1 MRVHFYGGFLL
12 KGLAAAMLVVVADYL
27 FWQSDGIGSN
37 LGAFAAAWALLAA
50 LTSPALLHDRRARV
64 AIVVA
69 LALAAVLAFDPGLI
83 VWTLF
88 WATLGV
94 AALLPRAAH
103 FGNVAIWGLRLLL
116 LSAAAPIGPWRDLF
130 RLKRAGRRIRGR
142 GLRSLV
148 PLLPL
153 PLIGSGIFL
162 ALFASANPLIGD
174 ALAEIDP
181 GTLDVIRLAF
191 WIVGA
196 TAVWSVLRPRRLVLK
211 DGDFAFE
218 LRRVPGISAG
228 SVALSLVLF
237 NALFAVQNGL
247 DIAFLWR
254 GAALPPGMTLADYA
268 HRGAYP
274 LIATALLA
282 GLFVLVA
289 LRPQSETARMPL
301 VRSLVILWVAQN
313 VFLVGSTILRT
324 LDYVDAYSLTVLRCA
339 ALVWMALVAIGL
351 MLILWRMLGGK
362 TASWLINAN
371 AAAAAV
377 ALVGCSLADLGEV
390 AAAWNVR
397 HAREAG
403 GKGAALDL
411 CYLQHLG
418 PSALV
423 ALVDLEAK
431 AKLDANLSERVAWVR
446 GEILAQTIES
456 QSGGAWTWRNARRL
470 AEVQAHA
477 AQTPL
482 KTVSDGRYGRDCDGS
497 LLPPPPQPETTSNP
511 EAATDGAA
519 ATSAEPRPDSES
531 LTREATR

>member
-12 KGLAAAMLVVVADYL
+12 KGLAAGLLVIAADLL
-27 FWQSDGIGSN
+27 FWQTNGIGSN

-50 LTSPALLHDRRARV
+50 LTTPALLRDSRARAGLV
-64 AIVVA
+64 AS
-69 LALAAVLAFDPGLI
+69 LTLSAVLAFDPGLI

-94 AALLPRAAH
+94 TALLPRAAH
-103 FGNVAIWGLRLLL
+103 FGNAAIWGLRILLHGV
-116 LSAAAPIGPWRDLF
+116 AAPVGPWHDLF

-142 GLRSLV
+142 GVRSLL

-174 ALAEIDP
+174 ALAGIDP
-181 GTLDVIRLAF
+181 GTLDIIRLAF
-191 WIVGA
+191 WIVA
-196 TAVWSVLRPRRLVLK
+196 LTAVWSILRPRRMTLR

-218 LRRVPGISAG
+218 LGRVPGFSTG
-228 SVALSLVLF
+228 SVALSLILF
-237 NALFAVQNGL
+237 NALFALQNGL
-247 DIAFLWR
+247 DIAFLWS
-254 GAALPPGMTLADYA
+254 GAALPPGMTLAEYA

-289 LRPQSETARMPL
+289 LRPQSDTARMPM
-301 VRSLVILWVAQN
+301 VRNLVIFWVAQN

-324 LDYVDAYSLTVLRCA
+324 LDYVEAYSLTELRSA

-351 MLILWRMLGGK
+351 MLILWRVLANK

-371 AAAAAV
+371 AAVAAL

-390 AAAWNVR
+390 SAAWNVR
-397 HAREAG
+397 HARDVG

-411 CYLQHLG
+411 CYLHRLG
-418 PSALV
+418 PSSLV
-423 ALVDLEAK
+423 ALVELESK
-431 AKLDANLSERVAWVR
+431 AKLDANLSERVSWVR

-470 AEVQAHA
+470 AQL
-477 AQTPL
+477 QGPL
-482 KTVSDGRYGRDCDGS
+482 KAVSDGRYGRDCDGS
-497 LLPPPPQPETTSNP
+497 LLPPPPSPEVTSATEADPETQSGN
-511 EAATDGAA
+511 
-519 ATSAEPRPDSES
+519 ES